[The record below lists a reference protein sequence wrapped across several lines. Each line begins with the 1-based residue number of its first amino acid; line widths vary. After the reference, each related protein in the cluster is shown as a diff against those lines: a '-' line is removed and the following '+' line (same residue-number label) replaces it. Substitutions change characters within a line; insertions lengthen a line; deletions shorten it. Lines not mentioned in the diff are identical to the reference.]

1 MKDAPLSYMLRQA
14 SIQTQNQLMFF
25 SDYIWKDCPGNGRS
39 TGAYMI
45 FYQGNTID
53 HEKYVP
59 GPVAQSSA
67 QSEYNEA
74 CNAGMDLENF
84 RMLIHEV
91 FEHGS

>member
-1 MKDAPLSYMLRQA
+1 MLIYIREIFTLGLKYYTEMKDAPLYYMLRQA
-14 SIQTQNQLMFF
+14 SIQTQNQLIFF
-25 SDYIWKDCPGNGRS
+25 SDYIWKDFPGTGRS

-67 QSEYNEA
+67 
-74 CNAGMDLENF
+74 
-84 RMLIHEV
+84 
-91 FEHGS
+91 